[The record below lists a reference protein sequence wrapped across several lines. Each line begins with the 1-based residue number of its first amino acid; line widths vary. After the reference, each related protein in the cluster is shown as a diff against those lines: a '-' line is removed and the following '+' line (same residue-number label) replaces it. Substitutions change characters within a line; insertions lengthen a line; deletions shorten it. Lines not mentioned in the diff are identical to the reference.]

1 MCYVYK
7 PENPKESST
16 VKASK
21 MTNKTRK
28 YYHKNTYAFD
38 SVKTR
43 FFFSSLERTLPYMST
58 LLEYSCSW

>member
-28 YYHKNTYAFD
+28 YFILNLK
-38 SVKTR
+38 
-43 FFFSSLERTLPYMST
+43 
-58 LLEYSCSW
+58 